1 MLAVE
6 KEKQYYE
13 YLNEKNDRNY
23 DAQRKTHKQ
32 KKVLSTKQKAKVIFA
47 ISLLGALCVMIIVS
61 TAYISQIKYNIN
73 RIESEAIGLEKDIQN
88 IQIDIQKSK
97 EINQL
102 EAKAIQNLGMSYP
115 SIDQIVFL
123 STVQAEDV
131 DLGAILKDQAFN

>member
-6 KEKQYYE
+6 KRKQYYE
-13 YLNEKNDRNY
+13 YLNEENDANI

-32 KKVLSTKQKAKVIFA
+32 PKTLSTKQKAKLIFA
-47 ISLLGALCVMIIVS
+47 TSLLGALCVMIIVT

-73 RIESEAIGLEKDIQN
+73 RIESDVIGLEKDIQN

-102 EAKAIQNLGMSYP
+102 EAKAIQNLGMIYP
-115 SIDQIVFL
+115 SADQIVFL
-123 STVQAEDV
+123 STVKVDDV
-131 DLGAILKDQAFN
+131 DFGAILKEQAFN